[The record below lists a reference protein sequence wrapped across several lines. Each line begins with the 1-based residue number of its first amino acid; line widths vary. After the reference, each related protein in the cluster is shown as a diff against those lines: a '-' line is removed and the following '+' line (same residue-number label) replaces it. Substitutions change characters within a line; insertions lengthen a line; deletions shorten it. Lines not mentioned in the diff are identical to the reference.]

1 MSQDLCDILFIKKKI
16 IMNLKYSVG
25 LDISSKKVNGC
36 ISVIDENQ
44 KVMVRSSIVF
54 YNTINGF
61 KELELWIKKWHV
73 ESQVPLVICMEAT
86 GIYHE
91 NCAHFLFEKA
101 HNISIVLPNKAK
113 HYLISLGLKS
123 KNDTIDAKGLSKMGA
138 EQCLDTWQPLGKY
151 FYELRQYTRQYQNLQ
166 EQKTVIKNQLHALE
180 LGMYINKPVIKQLEK
195 VILLFDKQL
204 KELDKMIKKHLD
216 SDENVKQKAINI
228 CQIKGIASLSLATIL
243 AETNGFELFKNYKQL
258 VSYAGFDVVERESGT
273 SVGKTRISKKGNS
286 HIRRALFMPAFTVV
300 TYKQKPFVDLY
311 NRTLEKHGIKMKSYV
326 AVQKKLLTT
335 IYHLWKKNEMYDPNY
350 SINIQE
356 QEQEL
361 SSLLAFEK
369 GVKNSPKQVEAIQGK
384 HP

>member
-1 MSQDLCDILFIKKKI
+1 
-16 IMNLKYSVG
+16 MNLKYSVG

-44 KVMVRSSIVF
+44 KVRSSIVF

-91 NCAHFLFEKA
+91 NCAHFLFEKT
-101 HNISIVLPNKAK
+101 HKVSIVLPNKAK

-350 SINIQE
+350 RINIQE
-356 QEQEL
+356 QEQGL

-384 HP
+384 HPANNHSMLPLC